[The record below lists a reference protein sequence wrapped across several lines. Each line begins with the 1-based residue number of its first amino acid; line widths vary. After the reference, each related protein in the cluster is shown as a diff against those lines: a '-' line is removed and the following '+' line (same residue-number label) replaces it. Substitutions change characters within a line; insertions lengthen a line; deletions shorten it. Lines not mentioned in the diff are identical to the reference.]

1 MTEGRRGKGD
11 SMTHAI
17 EEVTFEDFQRVRIH
31 AGTVVEAAPNP
42 KARVP
47 AYVLR
52 IDFGPLGMRTS
63 SAQLTRNY
71 TPEELVGR
79 QVVAVM
85 NFPPKRVA
93 GVKSEVLVLGT
104 VSDETGVV
112 LLHPTFPVANGA
124 PVA

>member
-1 MTEGRRGKGD
+1 MTD
-11 SMTHAI
+11 PMP
-17 EEVTFEDFQRVRIH
+17 EVTFEEFQRIRIH

-42 KARVP
+42 RARVP

-71 TPEELVGR
+71 APEELVGR

-104 VSDETGVV
+104 VSDEEGVV
-112 LLHPTFPVANGA
+112 LLHPSFPVANGA
-124 PVA
+124 RVA

>member
-1 MTEGRRGKGD
+1 MTDRVP
-11 SMTHAI
+11 
-17 EEVTFEDFQRVRIH
+17 EVTFEEFQRVRIH

-42 KARVP
+42 RAKVP

-63 SAQLTRNY
+63 SAQLIRNY
-71 TPEELVGR
+71 APEELVGR

-93 GVKSEVLVLGT
+93 GVKSQVLVLGT
-104 VSDETGVV
+104 VSDEEGVV

-124 PVA
+124 IVA

>member
-1 MTEGRRGKGD
+1 MTDPMRE
-11 SMTHAI
+11 A
-17 EEVTFEDFQRVRIH
+17 TFEEFQRIRIH

-52 IDFGPLGMRTS
+52 IDFGPFGMRTS

-79 QVVAVM
+79 QVVAVL
-85 NFPPKRVA
+85 NFPAKRVA
-93 GVKSEVLVLGT
+93 GVKSEVLVLGA
-104 VSDETGVV
+104 VSDEEGVV
-112 LLHPTFPVANGA
+112 LLHPSFPVANGSV
-124 PVA
+124 VA

>member
-1 MTEGRRGKGD
+1 MTGPV
-11 SMTHAI
+11 S
-17 EEVTFEDFQRVRIH
+17 EVTFAEFQRIRIH
-31 AGTVVEAAPNP
+31 AGTIVEAAPNP
-42 KARVP
+42 RARVP

-52 IDFGPLGMRTS
+52 IDFGKLGMRTS
-63 SAQLTRNY
+63 SAQVTRNY
-71 TPEELVGR
+71 APEDLVGR
-79 QVVAVM
+79 QIVAVT

-104 VSDETGVV
+104 VGDEEGVV

>member
-1 MTEGRRGKGD
+1 MNTN
-11 SMTHAI
+11 T
-17 EEVTFEDFQRVRIH
+17 EVTFEEFQRIRIH
-31 AGTVVEAAPNP
+31 AGTIIEAELNP
-42 KARVP
+42 QARVP

-52 IDFGPLGMRTS
+52 IDFGPLGLRTS
-63 SAQLTRNY
+63 SAQITRHY
-71 TPEELVGR
+71 TPQDLVGR

-104 VSDETGVV
+104 VSEDEGVV
-112 LLHPTFPVANGA
+112 LLHPSFPVADGT